1 MMLFKLYYGEEGFVY
16 VTEEEYDSMRT
27 VFNYLNVPYKATLV
41 QEKMYRIKWYDYIDE
56 EWKDI
61 WRTED
66 NFKETL
72 DEVIKAEV
80 EYEVVEFN

>member
-16 VTEEEYDSMRT
+16 VTEEEYESMRT
-27 VFNYLNVPYKATLV
+27 VFNYLNVPYKVTLV
-41 QEKMYRIKWYDYIDE
+41 QEKMYRITWYDYIDE

-61 WRTED
+61 WRTEED
-66 NFKETL
+66 FKETL

>member
-16 VTEEEYDSMRT
+16 VTEEEYESMRT
-27 VFNYLNVPYKATLV
+27 VFNYLNVPYKVTLV
-41 QEKMYRIKWYDYIDE
+41 QEKMYRITWYDYIDE